1 MDAMNEYSY
10 DADLA
15 GLSYKLDT
23 QADGILMTV
32 DGYNDK
38 LPVLA
43 KVVLEKI
50 ATLKIDPKR
59 FDLVKDQISRQYL
72 NFNLA
77 APGQLAAYYT
87 SFLTQKD
94 GFLPA
99 EKLSALNGKFL
110 DCACPAL
117 GSELTL
123 PPM

>member
-1 MDAMNEYSY
+1 MDAMSEYSY

-23 QADGILMTV
+23 QADGMLMTV

-50 ATLKIDPKR
+50 ASLKIDPKR
-59 FDLVKDQISRQYL
+59 FDLVKDQIRRQYL
-72 NFNLA
+72 NFDLA
-77 APGQLAAYYT
+77 APSQLTAYYT

-94 GFLPA
+94 VFLPT
-99 EKLSALNGKFL
+99 EKLAALDGKFN
-110 DCACPAL
+110 D
-117 GSELTL
+117 TL
-123 PPM
+123 LIRRFLAD